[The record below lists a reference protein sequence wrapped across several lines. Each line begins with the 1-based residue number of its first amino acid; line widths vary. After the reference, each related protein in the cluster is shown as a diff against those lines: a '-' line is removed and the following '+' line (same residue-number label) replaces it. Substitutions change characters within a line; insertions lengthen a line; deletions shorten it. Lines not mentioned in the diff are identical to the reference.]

1 MVENQIQMMHDLVR
15 FWVVV
20 LSLLT
25 GISALGY
32 LSLSFIFPD
41 VPAFAVGSTTRL
53 LVVLVAAVSI
63 GVVVWSSTTYG
74 DVVSENPRN

>member
-1 MVENQIQMMHDLVR
+1 MHDLVR

-41 VPAFAVGSTTRL
+41 VSAFAVSSTVR
-53 LVVLVAAVSI
+53 LVVVLIAAVSI
-63 GVVVWSSTTYG
+63 GVVVWSSTTHG
-74 DVVSENPRN
+74 DVVSEQPGNRH

>member
-1 MVENQIQMMHDLVR
+1 MHDLIR

-32 LSLSFIFPD
+32 LSLSFVFPD
-41 VPAFAVGSTTRL
+41 APAFAVDSSTRL
-53 LVVLVAAVSI
+53 LMVFIAATSI
-63 GVVVWSSTTYG
+63 GVVVWSSSTHG

>member
-1 MVENQIQMMHDLVR
+1 MHDLVR

-25 GISALGY
+25 GIAALGY

-41 VPAFAVGSTTRL
+41 VPAFAVSSGIRL
-53 LVVLVAAVSI
+53 VVVLVAAVSI
-63 GVVVWSSTTYG
+63 GVVVWSATTYG
-74 DVVSENPRN
+74 DVVSEQPRNQH

>member
-1 MVENQIQMMHDLVR
+1 MHDLVR

-32 LSLSFIFPD
+32 LSLLFVFPD
-41 VPAFAVGSTTRL
+41 VPAFAVGSAMRL
-53 LVVLVAAVSI
+53 VVVLVAVVSM
-63 GVVVWSSTTYG
+63 GVVVWSSTTHG
-74 DVVSENPRN
+74 DIVSEQPRN

>member
-1 MVENQIQMMHDLVR
+1 MHDLVR

-32 LSLSFIFPD
+32 LSLSFLFPD
-41 VPAFAVGSTTRL
+41 VPAFAVGSATRL

-63 GVVVWSSTTYG
+63 GVVVWSSTTHG
-74 DVVSENPRN
+74 DVVSEQPRN